1 VFPPANFH
9 GQGADSNDDVPS
21 DDGVTRDIDPLTETE
36 GLDLIGIL
44 SSIDE
49 TAYVWDIKTGRIDW
63 ERNAC
68 AILSISD
75 PEQIAT
81 GAGYHALIAAEHLNR
96 RLEAFSRSVGG
107 DRKRGVPYRV
117 QYRLL
122 IGGRRSGKAIRVED
136 QGRWWPGSDGHPE
149 RARGVVR
156 ILHDQYLEEQRLL
169 VRNDLDELTGQLNRI
184 RLTEALSTVLS
195 RTERDRQ
202 SCAFLMVAVNNLA
215 VINETF
221 GFEVGDETIAE
232 VARRIREKQRGG
244 DIIGRYSS
252 NKFGI
257 VLMDCGAGASR
268 IAAERFMKA
277 VRETTIKT
285 SACQLSATI
294 SLGGVIVPDQAHAV
308 QDALNFAL
316 RALDLAKS
324 KRSDCFVLYEATAA
338 SDNTRARSKKIA
350 DNVISAIEERRMRL
364 ALQPMIGAKTG
375 KPELYE
381 CLLRMERPDGSLVSA
396 GEFVPVAEQLGLS
409 RLIDRR
415 TLELT
420 VDLLVRHPDIVLSLN
435 VSGLTCSDNEWL
447 ATLRRLTGGRKE
459 LLNRIVVEITET
471 VAIED
476 IDQSINF
483 VDTLK
488 ELGCRVAIDDFG
500 AGYTSFKNL
509 KLLNVDIVKIDG
521 AFVKNLADDTS
532 DQIFIKTMIELAQT
546 FGMETVAEWVGNERT
561 VKHLTDAGITYMQGF
576 YYGMPFDAADFGT
589 AASAVIIPVDRP
601 EDA

>member
-1 VFPPANFH
+1 
-9 GQGADSNDDVPS
+9 
-21 DDGVTRDIDPLTETE
+21 
-36 GLDLIGIL
+36 
-44 SSIDE
+44 
-49 TAYVWDIKTGRIDW
+49 
-63 ERNAC
+63 
-68 AILSISD
+68 
-75 PEQIAT
+75 
-81 GAGYHALIAAEHLNR
+81 
-96 RLEAFSRSVGG
+96 
-107 DRKRGVPYRV
+107 
-117 QYRLL
+117 
-122 IGGRRSGKAIRVED
+122 
-136 QGRWWPGSDGHPE
+136 
-149 RARGVVR
+149 
-156 ILHDQYLEEQRLL
+156 
-169 VRNDLDELTGQLNRI
+169 
-184 RLTEALSTVLS
+184 
-195 RTERDRQ
+195 
-202 SCAFLMVAVNNLA
+202 
-215 VINETF
+215 
-221 GFEVGDETIAE
+221 
-232 VARRIREKQRGG
+232 
-244 DIIGRYSS
+244 
-252 NKFGI
+252 
-257 VLMDCGAGASR
+257 
-268 IAAERFMKA
+268 
-277 VRETTIKT
+277 
-285 SACQLSATI
+285 
-294 SLGGVIVPDQAHAV
+294 
-308 QDALNFAL
+308 
-316 RALDLAKS
+316 
-324 KRSDCFVLYEATAA
+324 
-338 SDNTRARSKKIA
+338 
-350 DNVISAIEERRMRL
+350 MRL

-381 CLLRMERPDGSLVSA
+381 CLLRMEKPDGSLVSA

-589 AASAVIIPVDRP
+589 AASAVIIPTDRP